1 MRNLLFICLFL
12 TTHAFASEDT
22 NRSTAPLSQ
31 AAMVELLKELD
42 DRQKNGG
49 DYRMMAYLEQKQ
61 AGKDT
66 IAYEMTIYR
75 RDELDQLMMLF
86 QAKA

>member
-1 MRNLLFICLFL
+1 MRNWLFICLFL
-12 TTHAFASEDT
+12 TPQAFASENT
-22 NRSTAPLSQ
+22 KTSTTPLSHT
-31 AAMVELLKELD
+31 AMVELLKELD
-42 DRQKNGG
+42 ERQKNGG

-75 RDELDQLMMLF
+75 RD
-86 QAKA
+86 

>member
-1 MRNLLFICLFL
+1 MRNCCLFVYFSNSR
-12 TTHAFASEDT
+12 FASEDAIV
-22 NRSTAPLSQ
+22 NGPLSQ

-49 DYRMMAYLEQKQ
+49 DYRMMAYLEQEQ

-75 RDELDQLMMLF
+75 VMNLTS
-86 QAKA
+86 